1 MYYNIIVARPFDRVF
16 TYEADDSTLKI
27 GQIVIVPFG
36 KTMEVGMII
45 EGDVIK
51 PEYTIKKINTVLEGL
66 QLSDTNIKFL
76 KWVSE
81 YTLAPIGSVLKLF
94 IINKDIVSYE
104 RTDESLHEPIFK
116 SVKLNEEQYQAKEKI
131 IQIQET
137 SHKPIVLEGVTGS
150 GKTEVYFELIE
161 LEIKRSKQVLIM
173 VPEISLTPQLENR
186 FKERFGIEIDVWHS
200 KITPKKRKQ
209 IWHKCFEGELS
220 LIHI

>member
-1 MYYNIIVARPFDRVF
+1 MRL
-16 TYEADDSTLKI
+16 DDQLLKI

-36 KTMEVGMII
+36 KILEVGMIM
-45 EGDVIK
+45 ESDVVK
-51 PEYTIKKINTVLEGL
+51 PEYTIKKITTVLKGL
-66 QLSDTNIKFL
+66 QLSELNIKFL

-104 RTDESLHEPIFK
+104 RKDQDLHQPTFK
-116 SVKLNEEQYQAKEKI
+116 SVKLNEEQYQTKEKI

-161 LEIKRSKQVLIM
+161 R
-173 VPEISLTPQLENR
+173 N
-186 FKERFGIEIDVWHS
+186 
-200 KITPKKRKQ
+200 
-209 IWHKCFEGELS
+209 
-220 LIHI
+220 

>member
-1 MYYNIIVARPFDRVF
+1 MYYNIVVARPFDRVF

-66 QLSDTNIKFL
+66 QLSDINIKFL

-104 RTDESLHEPIFK
+104 RADESLHEPIFK

-131 IQIQET
+131 IKTQET

-150 GKTEVYFELIE
+150 GKQRCI
-161 LEIKRSKQVLIM
+161 
-173 VPEISLTPQLENR
+173 
-186 FKERFGIEIDVWHS
+186 
-200 KITPKKRKQ
+200 
-209 IWHKCFEGELS
+209 LS
-220 LIHI
+220 LLNSRLKDQSKCLLWFQK